1 MIWQL
6 KPRKKSVYEQALLII
21 TTRHAFVFLKKDL
34 RWIWKRCGIFCATC
48 GPLSDLLSAYIAQ
61 GFRLSHRQTEF
72 LPFFRNKFQ
81 GLFQDSNWFP
91 HDSKFY
97 LKAFHS
103 LDFKINSPYIHCKFI
118 HYWECK
124 FWKLYCSRSANFQ
137 YFPGPP
143 VFFLGLSSAREMSNK
158 ITELSR
164 FFRTCTN
171 PSNTQNPRNTHAGVL
186 KMSTYSLESLQG
198 TFNP

>member
-1 MIWQL
+1 MRVHRWKLSTMMIWQL
-6 KPRKKSVYEQALLII
+6 KPRKKSVYVQALLII
-21 TTRHAFVFLKKDL
+21 TTGHAFVFLKKDL

-91 HDSKFY
+91 HDSKFH

-143 VFFLGLSSAREMSNK
+143 VFF
-158 ITELSR
+158 
-164 FFRTCTN
+164 
-171 PSNTQNPRNTHAGVL
+171 
-186 KMSTYSLESLQG
+186 
-198 TFNP
+198 